1 MILEIERVEV
11 EFYGKY
17 PIYLILTVGDTIYGT
32 DYDLIE
38 YLEIDSDEYRLKAMW
53 YDTRED
59 DIDFIKL
66 GFPSIYFKKEEE
78 CRKFIERYLM
88 KKLIN

>member
-1 MILEIERVEV
+1 MKLEIERAGAEIDR
-11 EFYGKY
+11 EY
-17 PIYLILTVGDTIYGT
+17 PIYLTLTVSNTFYST

-38 YLEIDSDEYRLKAMW
+38 CLEIDSDEYRLKAMW

-78 CRKFIERYLM
+78 NL
-88 KKLIN
+88 

>member
-38 YLEIDSDEYRLKAMW
+38 YLEIDSDEYRLKARD

-59 DIDFIKL
+59 DIGFRKLDF
-66 GFPSIYFKKEEE
+66 PNIYFKNREES
-78 CRKFIERYLM
+78 RKFIKEYLM
-88 KKLIN
+88 RKIVR